1 MNPVEN
7 ALHEYIGKD
16 LSRFHMPGHKGAE
29 NFPEYFKFDITE
41 VEGADSLFESS
52 GAIFETEKRFAKIY
66 GSGASLLSAGG
77 STLCIQTMF
86 ATALNPGDKIIIAR
100 NCHASAVNVMALLDI
115 EPIWINPRDLKGAE
129 KAFEENPE
137 AKAIY
142 LTSPD
147 YFGVMSDIGAFSD
160 LAKEK
165 GAKLLVDNAHGA
177 HLHFTPI
184 EMHPIA
190 LGADMC
196 SDSLHKS
203 LPVLTG
209 GAVLHLKDG
218 SLREIAKQKMRLFG
232 STSPSYLIMLSADK
246 CAEYLETKAK
256 ADFAM
261 LNGKVANLRYKAFE
275 HGLAPKVRN
284 VEPAR
289 LVLSVKS
296 TEMTGEEFGKKLR
309 EYGIEPEYVND
320 EWAVLMASPFNSEKD
335 FERVAKFIEETF
347 GNGFSAFEERLS
359 KMPEKAMSV
368 RKAVFSES
376 EEIETEKAIGRIAA
390 RLDLPCPPCIAL
402 AVPGEIIDEKIAG
415 LLVKY
420 GINKI
425 NVVKQS

>member
-1 MNPVEN
+1 MNPIEN
-7 ALHEYIGKD
+7 ALNEYIGKD

-52 GAIFETEKRFAKIY
+52 EAIFETEKRFAKIY

-77 STLCIQTMF
+77 STLCIQAML
-86 ATALNPGDKIIIAR
+86 ATVLNPKDEIIIAR
-100 NCHASAVNVMALLDI
+100 NCHASAVNTMALLDL

-129 KAFEENPE
+129 AAFSEHPK

-147 YFGVMSDIGAFSD
+147 YFGVLSDISAFAELSH
-160 LAKEK
+160 KN

-177 HLHFTPI
+177 HLHFMPT

-196 SDSLHKS
+196 ADSLHKS

-209 GAVLHLKDG
+209 GALLHLKDG
-218 SLREIAKQKMRLFG
+218 ALRETAKQKMCLFG
-232 STSPSYLIMLSADK
+232 STSPSYLVMLSADR

-256 ADFAM
+256 YDFAM

-275 HGLAPKVRN
+275 HGLAPKTRN

-289 LVLSVKS
+289 LTLSVKS
-296 TEMTGEEFGKKLR
+296 TEMTGEEFGRKLR
-309 EYGIEPEYVND
+309 EHGIEPEYVND
-320 EWAVLMASPFNSEKD
+320 EWAVLMASPFNTERD
-335 FERVAKFIEETF
+335 FERVANFIEETF
-347 GNGFSAFEERLS
+347 GNGFSAFEEKLS
-359 KMPEKAMSV
+359 SMPEKAMSV
-368 RKAVFSES
+368 RNAVFA
-376 EEIETEKAIGRIAA
+376 ETEEVETENAIGRIAA
-390 RLDLPCPPCIAL
+390 RLNLPCPPCIAL
-402 AVPGEIIDEKIAG
+402 AVPGEVIDEKIAK

-420 GINKI
+420 GIHRI
-425 NVVKQS
+425 NVVK